1 MIHFQLYLLVINV
14 SIKNVSFILKLR
26 LKTWNDHNL
35 NNIDAYVDKFNTFP
49 LIFLIY
55 SNNFNHKHILFF
67 NNKYWSFLYI
77 YTGTLEP
84 ACYKNYEW
92 KTSWTLKTY
101 AIFQSI
107 KLLLLLKISKGTAFN
122 SMNSPID
129 NVDKKNYI
137 RSVVVSFK
145 TCINNIIGL
154 LYIYY
159 YTTKSP
165 TRFKLL
171 AY

>member
-35 NNIDAYVDKFNTFP
+35 NNIDAYVNKFNTFP

-77 YTGTLEP
+77 YIGTLEP

-107 KLLLLLKISKGTAFN
+107 KLLLLLKFWKVWLSILWIHLLI
-122 SMNSPID
+122 MLI
-129 NVDKKNYI
+129 KKNYI